1 MSPEKQN
8 KQNKQYKEQR
18 GFLKHLLAV
27 LARPSAFFSPLMPL
41 RRGLLSRHRY
51 LRFSL
56 GFRVLVVDVDHASS
70 VEC

>member
-8 KQNKQYKEQR
+8 KKSETEQR